1 MRINGACEAYVFAH
15 TPFQYESTLNCED
28 GVFAIHLQKGTIYT
42 MKKILI
48 IFVVTVAIGLSSPDS
63 SESQDVAGPMDDSQI
78 IVARYEWNGIHEIS
92 LATLNAEI
100 AELPAHKQKGYKSK
114 AGKLIFLEDLINQ
127 KLILLAAA
135 EAGFDKNDEFLK
147 KGDDYKHQL
156 MVERLTEVEVDEK
169 IIINEETLR
178 QYYEENKD
186 TYVDEEKVRATSI
199 TLLDKELAQTT
210 LEEIQAGKDIFDAV
224 KELAEKDVLTGPG
237 SNPGDP
243 GDTGYF
249 ARDVSARAQAFVDTV
264 FAMEV
269 GEMTEE
275 VFEQEV
281 EEDIYY
287 MIFRKE
293 EHQPERQQTF
303 EEVKPRLEYPLK
315 REMKRKRIL
324 EWLEVLT
331 AEGKLKTYPE
341 LLPPPVMPEE
351 EEDPENEKSE
361 Q

>member
-1 MRINGACEAYVFAH
+1 
-15 TPFQYESTLNCED
+15 
-28 GVFAIHLQKGTIYT
+28 

-48 IFVVTVAIGLSSPDS
+48 IFVVTAAIGLSSWQIVQ
-63 SESQDVAGPMDDSQI
+63 SQDVTGPMDESQI

-100 AELPAHKQKGYKSK
+100 AALSAHKRKGYQSK

-127 KLILLAAA
+127 RLMLLAAA
-135 EAGFDKNDEFLK
+135 EAEFDKDKDFLK

-156 MVERLTEVEVDEK
+156 MVERLTEIEVDEK
-169 IIINEETLR
+169 IIITEETLR

-186 TYVDEEKVRATSI
+186 TYVEEEKVRATCI
-199 TLLDKELAQTT
+199 TVFDKELAQTT
-210 LEEIQAGKDIFDAV
+210 LEEIQAGKDMLDAV
-224 KELAEKDVLTGPG
+224 KELAEKGELTGPG

-249 ARDVSARAQAFVDTV
+249 ARDVSARAQAFVDVV

-281 EEDIYY
+281 EEDTYY

-324 EWLEVLT
+324 KWLEALT

-341 LLPPPVMPEE
+341 LLPPPVTPEE
-351 EEDPENEKSE
+351 EEDPENEESE

>member
-1 MRINGACEAYVFAH
+1 
-15 TPFQYESTLNCED
+15 
-28 GVFAIHLQKGTIYT
+28 
-42 MKKILI
+42 MKKLLI
-48 IFVVTVAIGLSSPDS
+48 ILVVTTTIGLGSWQIVQ
-63 SESQDVAGPMDDSQI
+63 SQDVAGPMEESQI
-78 IVARYEWNGIHEIS
+78 IVARYEWNDTHEIS

-100 AELPAHKQKGYKSK
+100 AALPEYKQKGYQSK
-114 AGKLIFLEDLINQ
+114 AGKLIFLEDFINQ
-127 KLILLAAA
+127 KLMLFAAA
-135 EAGFDKNDEFLK
+135 EKGLDQTEGFQKRA
-147 KGDDYKHQL
+147 DDYKHQL
-156 MVERLTEVEVDEK
+156 MVERLTEIEVDEK
-169 IIINEETLR
+169 IVITEEVLR

-186 TYVDEEKVRATSI
+186 TYVDKEKVRATCV
-199 TLLDKELAQTT
+199 TVFDKELAQTKLT
-210 LEEIQAGKDIFDAV
+210 EIQDGKDILDVV
-224 KELAEKDVLTGPG
+224 KELSEKDLLTGPG

-243 GDTGYF
+243 GDTGLF
-249 ARDVSARAQAFVDTV
+249 GRDVAARAQAFVDAV

-281 EEDIYY
+281 EEDTYH

-315 REMKRKRIL
+315 RQMKRNRIL
-324 EWLEVLT
+324 KWLEALT

-341 LLPPPVMPEE
+341 LLPPPVVPEE

>member
-1 MRINGACEAYVFAH
+1 
-15 TPFQYESTLNCED
+15 
-28 GVFAIHLQKGTIYT
+28 

-48 IFVVTVAIGLSSPDS
+48 IFAVIAAIGLSSWQIVQ
-63 SESQDVAGPMDDSQI
+63 SQDVAGPMDDSQI
-78 IVARYEWNGIHEIS
+78 IVAQYEWNGTHEVS
-92 LATLNAEI
+92 LAMLNAEI
-100 AELPAHKQKGYKSK
+100 AALPEYKQKNYQSK
-114 AGKLIFLEDLINQ
+114 ASKLVLLEDFINQ

-135 EAGFDKNDEFLK
+135 EAGFGKSEEFLK
-147 KGDDYKHQL
+147 KGDHYKDQL
-156 MVERLTEVEVDEK
+156 MVERLTEIEVDEK
-169 IIINEETLR
+169 INITEEALR

-186 TYVDEEKVRATSI
+186 TYVIEEKVRATCI
-199 TLLDKELAQTT
+199 TVFDKELAQKT
-210 LEEIQAGKDIFDAV
+210 LEEIQDGKDILDAA
-224 KELAEKDVLTGPG
+224 KELGEKGVLTGPG
-237 SNPGDP
+237 SNPDDL
-243 GDTGYF
+243 GDTGLF
-249 ARDVSARAQAFVDTV
+249 NRDISARAQAFVDEV

-281 EEDIYY
+281 EEDTYY

-315 REMKRKRIL
+315 REMKRNRIL

-331 AEGKLKTYPE
+331 AQAKLKTYPE
-341 LLPPPVMPEE
+341 LLPPPVVPEE

>member
-1 MRINGACEAYVFAH
+1 MR
-15 TPFQYESTLNCED
+15 
-28 GVFAIHLQKGTIYT
+28 
-42 MKKILI
+42 KILI
-48 IFVVTVAIGLSSPDS
+48 IFVVTAAIGLSSPDS
-63 SESQDVAGPMDDSQI
+63 SGSQDVAGPMDESQI
-78 IVARYEWNGIHEIS
+78 IVARFEWNGIHEIS

-100 AELPAHKQKGYKSK
+100 AALSEHKQKGYKSK
-114 AGKLIFLEDLINQ
+114 AGKLILLEDLINQ
-127 KLILLAAA
+127 KLMILAAA
-135 EAGFDKNDEFLK
+135 EAKFDKDKELLK

-156 MVERLTEVEVDEK
+156 MVERLTEIEVDEK
-169 IIINEETLR
+169 IAITEEVLR

-186 TYVDEEKVRATSI
+186 TYVDEEKVRATCI
-199 TLLDKELAQTT
+199 TVFDKELAQTT

-224 KELAEKDVLTGPG
+224 KELSEQGVLTGPG

-243 GDTGYF
+243 GDTGFF
-249 ARDVSARAQAFVDTV
+249 ARDVSARAQAFVDAV

-275 VFEQEV
+275 VFEQDV

-293 EHQPERQQTF
+293 EHRPERQQTF

-315 REMKRKRIL
+315 REMKRERIL
-324 EWLEVLT
+324 KWLEVLT

-341 LLPPPVMPEE
+341 LLPPPVTPEE
-351 EEDPENEKSE
+351 EEDPENEQSE

>member
-1 MRINGACEAYVFAH
+1 MR
-15 TPFQYESTLNCED
+15 
-28 GVFAIHLQKGTIYT
+28 
-42 MKKILI
+42 KILI
-48 IFVVTVAIGLSSPDS
+48 IFVVTAAIGLSSPDS
-63 SESQDVAGPMDDSQI
+63 SRSQDVAGPIDESQI

-100 AELPAHKQKGYKSK
+100 AALPEHKQKGYKSK

-127 KLILLAAA
+127 KLMLNAAA
-135 EAGFDKNDEFLK
+135 EAGFDKDKEFLK
-147 KGDDYKHQL
+147 KGDDYRHQL
-156 MVERLTEVEVDEK
+156 MVERLTEIEVDEK
-169 IIINEETLR
+169 IVITEETLR

-224 KELAEKDVLTGPG
+224 KELSEKGVLTGPG

-243 GDTGYF
+243 GDTGF
-249 ARDVSARAQAFVDTV
+249 FPRDVSARAQAFVDAV

-275 VFEQEV
+275 VFEQDV

-293 EHQPERQQTF
+293 EHRPERQQTF

-315 REMKRKRIL
+315 REMKRERIL
-324 EWLEVLT
+324 KWLEALT

-341 LLPPPVMPEE
+341 LLPPPVTPEE
-351 EEDPENEKSE
+351 EEDPENEQSE

>member
-1 MRINGACEAYVFAH
+1 
-15 TPFQYESTLNCED
+15 
-28 GVFAIHLQKGTIYT
+28 

-48 IFVVTVAIGLSSPDS
+48 IFVVIAAIGLSSWQIVQ
-63 SESQDVAGPMDDSQI
+63 SQDVAGPMDESQI
-78 IVARYEWNGIHEIS
+78 IVAQYEWNGTHEIS
-92 LATLNAEI
+92 LAALNAEI
-100 AELPAHKQKGYKSK
+100 AALPAHKQKGYQSK
-114 AGKLIFLEDLINQ
+114 AGRLIFLEDFINQ
-127 KLILLAAA
+127 KLMLLAAA
-135 EAGFDKNDEFLK
+135 EAGFDNNKDFLK
-147 KGDDYKHQL
+147 KSDDYKHQL
-156 MVERLTEVEVDEK
+156 MVERLTEIEVDEK
-169 IIINEETLR
+169 IVITEEKLQ

-186 TYVDEEKVRATSI
+186 TYVDREKARATCI
-199 TLLDKELAQTT
+199 TVFDKELAQKT
-210 LEEIQAGKDIFDAV
+210 LEEIQAGKDILDAA
-224 KELAEKDVLTGPG
+224 KELGEAGLLTGPG
-237 SNPGDP
+237 SNPDDP
-243 GDTGYF
+243 GNTGLF
-249 ARDVSARAQAFVDTV
+249 TRDISARAQAFVDEV

-281 EEDIYY
+281 EEDTYY

-315 REMKRKRIL
+315 REMKRTRIL

-331 AEGKLKTYPE
+331 AQAKLKTYPE

>member
-1 MRINGACEAYVFAH
+1 
-15 TPFQYESTLNCED
+15 
-28 GVFAIHLQKGTIYT
+28 
-42 MKKILI
+42 MKRILI
-48 IFVVTVAIGLSSPDS
+48 IFVVTAAIGLSSWQIVQ
-63 SESQDVAGPMDDSQI
+63 SQDVAGPMDESQI
-78 IVARYEWNGIHEIS
+78 IVARYEWNGVHEIS

-100 AELPAHKQKGYKSK
+100 AALSEYKQKGYQSK

-127 KLILLAAA
+127 RLMLLAAA
-135 EAGFDKNDEFLK
+135 EAGFDKDETFLK
-147 KGDDYKHQL
+147 KADDYEHQL
-156 MVERLTEVEVDEK
+156 MVERLTEIEVDEK
-169 IIINEETLR
+169 IVVTEETLR

-186 TYVDEEKVRATSI
+186 TYVDEEKVRATCI
-199 TLLDKELAQTT
+199 TLFDKELAQTT

-224 KELAEKDVLTGPG
+224 KELSEKGVLTGPG

-243 GDTGYF
+243 GDTGFF
-249 ARDVSARAQAFVDTV
+249 ARDVSARAQAFVDAV

-275 VFEQEV
+275 VFVQDV

-287 MIFRKE
+287 MIFQKE
-293 EHQPERQQTF
+293 EHRPERQQTF

-324 EWLEVLT
+324 EWLEVLI

-341 LLPPPVMPEE
+341 LLPPPVTPEE
-351 EEDPENEKSE
+351 EEDPENEQSE

>member
-1 MRINGACEAYVFAH
+1 
-15 TPFQYESTLNCED
+15 
-28 GVFAIHLQKGTIYT
+28 

-48 IFVVTVAIGLSSPDS
+48 IFVVIAAIGLSGWQIVQ
-63 SESQDVAGPMDDSQI
+63 SQNVAGPMDESQI
-78 IVARYEWNGIHEIS
+78 IVAQYEWNDTHEIS

-100 AELPAHKQKGYKSK
+100 AALPEHKQKGYRSK
-114 AGKLIFLEDLINQ
+114 AGKLIFLEDFINQ
-127 KLILLAAA
+127 KLMLLAAA
-135 EAGFDKNDEFLK
+135 EKGFDKKEEFLK

-156 MVERLTEVEVDEK
+156 MVERLTEIEVDEK
-169 IIINEETLR
+169 IVITEEALR

-186 TYVDEEKVRATSI
+186 VYVDEEKVRATCI
-199 TLLDKELAQTT
+199 TVLDKALAQAT
-210 LEEIQAGKDIFDAV
+210 LKEIQAGKDLLDAV
-224 KELAEKDVLTGPG
+224 KELGEKDVLIGPG
-237 SNPGDP
+237 SNPGDL
-243 GDTGYF
+243 GNTGLF
-249 ARDVSARAQAFVDTV
+249 TRNISARAQAFIDTV

-281 EEDIYY
+281 GEDDTYY
-287 MIFRKE
+287 MVFRKE

-315 REMKRKRIL
+315 REMKRNRIL
-324 EWLEVLT
+324 KWLEVLT
-331 AEGKLKTYPE
+331 AQGKLKTYPD

>member
-1 MRINGACEAYVFAH
+1 
-15 TPFQYESTLNCED
+15 
-28 GVFAIHLQKGTIYT
+28 

-48 IFVVTVAIGLSSPDS
+48 IFAVIAAIGSSS
-63 SESQDVAGPMDDSQI
+63 WQIVQSQDVAGPMDESQI
-78 IVARYEWNGIHEIS
+78 IVAQYEWNGTHEVS

-100 AELPAHKQKGYKSK
+100 AALPAYKQKRYQSK
-114 AGKLIFLEDLINQ
+114 AEKLVFLEDLINQ
-127 KLILLAAA
+127 KLMLLAATD
-135 EAGFDKNDEFLK
+135 AGFDKNEDFLK

-156 MVERLTEVEVDEK
+156 MVERLTEIEVDEK
-169 IIINEETLR
+169 IDITEETLR

-186 TYVDEEKVRATSI
+186 TYVDKEKVRAICI
-199 TLLDKELAQTT
+199 TVFDKELAQTT
-210 LEEIQAGKDIFDAV
+210 LEEIQAGKDLLDAV
-224 KELAEKDVLTGPG
+224 KELGEKGVLTGPG
-237 SNPGDP
+237 SNPDDF
-243 GDTGYF
+243 GDTGLF
-249 ARDVSARAQAFVDTV
+249 TRDVSARAQAFVDEV

-275 VFEQEV
+275 VFEQDV
-281 EEDIYY
+281 EEATYY

-324 EWLEVLT
+324 EWLEILT
-331 AEGKLKTYPE
+331 VQAKLKTYPE
-341 LLPPPVMPEE
+341 LLPPPVVPE

>member
-1 MRINGACEAYVFAH
+1 
-15 TPFQYESTLNCED
+15 
-28 GVFAIHLQKGTIYT
+28 

-48 IFVVTVAIGLSSPDS
+48 IFAVIAAIGLSSWQIVQ
-63 SESQDVAGPMDDSQI
+63 SQDVAGPMEESQI
-78 IVARYEWNGIHEIS
+78 IVAQYEWNGTHEIS
-92 LATLNAEI
+92 LATLKAEI
-100 AELPAHKQKGYKSK
+100 AALPAHKQRGYQSK
-114 AGKLIFLEDLINQ
+114 AGKLIFLEDFINQ
-127 KLILLAAA
+127 KLMLLAAA
-135 EAGFDKNDEFLK
+135 EAGFDKDEGFIK

-156 MVERLTEVEVDEK
+156 MVERLTEIEVDEK
-169 IIINEETLR
+169 INITEDTLR

-186 TYVDEEKVRATSI
+186 TYVDKEQVRATCI
-199 TLLDKELAQTT
+199 TVFDKELAQTT
-210 LEEIQAGKDIFDAV
+210 LEEIQAGKDILDAA
-224 KELAEKDVLTGPG
+224 KELGEKGVLTGPG
-237 SNPGDP
+237 SNPDDL
-243 GDTGYF
+243 GDTGF
-249 ARDVSARAQAFVDTV
+249 FNRDISARAQAFVDEV

-281 EEDIYY
+281 EEDTYY

-315 REMKRKRIL
+315 REMKRTRIL
-324 EWLEVLT
+324 EWLEMLT
-331 AEGKLKTYPE
+331 AQAKLKTYPE
-341 LLPPPVMPEE
+341 LLPPPVVPEE

>member
-1 MRINGACEAYVFAH
+1 
-15 TPFQYESTLNCED
+15 
-28 GVFAIHLQKGTIYT
+28 
-42 MKKILI
+42 MKKKLI
-48 IFVVTVAIGLSSPDS
+48 IFVVMAAIGLSSLAL
-63 SESQDVAGPMDDSQI
+63 SESQDVAGPMDESQI

-100 AELPAHKQKGYKSK
+100 AALSEYKQKGYKSK

-127 KLILLAAA
+127 RLMLLAAA
-135 EAGFDKNDEFLK
+135 ETGFDKDEGFLK
-147 KGDDYKHQL
+147 KADDYKHQL
-156 MVERLTEVEVDEK
+156 MVERLTEIEVDEK
-169 IIINEETLR
+169 IVITEEILR
-178 QYYEENKD
+178 EYYEENKD
-186 TYVDEEKVRATSI
+186 TYVDKEKVRATCI
-199 TLLDKELAQTT
+199 TVFDQELAQTT

-224 KELAEKDVLTGPG
+224 KELSEKGVLTGPG

-243 GDTGYF
+243 GDTGFF
-249 ARDVSARAQAFVDTV
+249 ARDVSARAQAFVDAV

-275 VFEQEV
+275 VFEQDV
-281 EEDIYY
+281 EEDTYY

-315 REMKRKRIL
+315 REMKRQRIL
-324 EWLEVLT
+324 KWLEMLT

>member
-1 MRINGACEAYVFAH
+1 
-15 TPFQYESTLNCED
+15 
-28 GVFAIHLQKGTIYT
+28 

-48 IFVVTVAIGLSSPDS
+48 IFAVIAAIGLSSWQIVQ
-63 SESQDVAGPMDDSQI
+63 SQDVAEPMDESQI
-78 IVARYEWNGIHEIS
+78 IVAQYEWNGTHEVS

-100 AELPAHKQKGYKSK
+100 AALPAYKQKNYQSK
-114 AGKLIFLEDLINQ
+114 AAKLVLLEDLINQ
-127 KLILLAAA
+127 KLMLLAAT
-135 EAGFDKNDEFLK
+135 EAGFDKNEEFLK

-156 MVERLTEVEVDEK
+156 MVERLTEIEVDEK
-169 IIINEETLR
+169 IDISEEALR

-186 TYVDEEKVRATSI
+186 TYVDKEKVRATCI
-199 TLLDKELAQTT
+199 TVFDKELAQRT
-210 LEEIQAGKDIFDAV
+210 LQEIQAGKDILDAV
-224 KELAEKDVLTGPG
+224 KELAEKGVLTGPG
-237 SNPGDP
+237 SNPDDP
-243 GDTGYF
+243 GDTGLF
-249 ARDVSARAQAFVDTV
+249 TREVSARAQAFVDAV

-275 VFEQEV
+275 VFEQDV
-281 EEDIYY
+281 EEDAYY

-303 EEVKPRLEYPLK
+303 EEVKSRLEYPLK
-315 REMKRKRIL
+315 REMKRNRIL

-331 AEGKLKTYPE
+331 AQAKLKTYPE
-341 LLPPPVMPEE
+341 LLPPPVVPEE

>member
-1 MRINGACEAYVFAH
+1 
-15 TPFQYESTLNCED
+15 
-28 GVFAIHLQKGTIYT
+28 
-42 MKKILI
+42 MKQSLI
-48 IFVVTVAIGLSSPDS
+48 IFAVIAAIGLSNSQIVQ
-63 SESQDVAGPMDDSQI
+63 SQDVAGPMDDSQI

-100 AELPAHKQKGYKSK
+100 AALSEHKQKGYRSK

-127 KLILLAAA
+127 KLMLLAAA
-135 EAGFDKNDEFLK
+135 EAGFDKDEVFLK

-169 IIINEETLR
+169 IDITEEALR

-186 TYVDEEKVRATSI
+186 TYVDEEKVRATCI
-199 TLLDKELAQTT
+199 TVFDKELAQTT
-210 LEEIQAGKDIFDAV
+210 LEEIQAGKDILDAA
-224 KELAEKDVLTGPG
+224 KELGEKGVLTGPG
-237 SNPGDP
+237 SNLGDL
-243 GDTGYF
+243 GDTGF
-249 ARDVSARAQAFVDTV
+249 FTQDISARAQAFVDAV

-269 GEMTEE
+269 GEMTDA

-281 EEDIYY
+281 EEDTYY

-324 EWLEVLT
+324 EWLEALT
-331 AEGKLKTYPE
+331 AEAELKTYPE
-341 LLPPPVMPEE
+341 LLPPPVVPEE
-351 EEDPENEKSE
+351 EEDPENEQAE

>member
-1 MRINGACEAYVFAH
+1 
-15 TPFQYESTLNCED
+15 
-28 GVFAIHLQKGTIYT
+28 

-63 SESQDVAGPMDDSQI
+63 LRSQDVAGPMDESQI
-78 IVARYEWNGIHEIS
+78 IVAQYEWEGIHEIS

-100 AELPAHKQKGYKSK
+100 AALSAHKRKGYQSK
-114 AGKLIFLEDLINQ
+114 AGKLIFLEDYINQ
-127 KLILLAAA
+127 QLMLLAAA
-135 EAGFDKNDEFLK
+135 EAGFKKDKEFLK

-156 MVERLTEVEVDEK
+156 MVERLTEIEVDEK
-169 IIINEETLR
+169 IVITEETLR

-186 TYVDEEKVRATSI
+186 TYVDEEKVRAICI
-199 TLLDKELAQTT
+199 TVFEKELAQTT
-210 LEEIQAGKDIFDAV
+210 LEEIQAGKDILDAV
-224 KELAEKDVLTGPG
+224 KELSEKGVLTGPG
-237 SNPGDP
+237 SNPDDL
-243 GDTGYF
+243 GDTGFF

-293 EHQPERQQTF
+293 EHRPERQQTF
-303 EEVKPRLEYPLK
+303 EEVKSRLEYPLK
-315 REMKRKRIL
+315 REMKQKRIL
-324 EWLEVLT
+324 KWLEGLT

-351 EEDPENEKSE
+351 EEDPEDEQSE

>member
-1 MRINGACEAYVFAH
+1 
-15 TPFQYESTLNCED
+15 
-28 GVFAIHLQKGTIYT
+28 

-48 IFVVTVAIGLSSPDS
+48 IFVVIAAILINRDSLGL
-63 SESQDVAGPMDDSQI
+63 EEVAGPMDENQI

-100 AELPAHKQKGYKSK
+100 AALPEHKQRGYRSK

-127 KLILLAAA
+127 KLMLQAAA
-135 EAGFDKNDEFLK
+135 EVGFDKDEGFLK

-156 MVERLTEVEVDEK
+156 MVERLTEIEVDEK

-186 TYVDEEKVRATSI
+186 TYVDEEKVRATCI
-199 TLLDKELAQTT
+199 TLFDKELAQTT

-224 KELAEKDVLTGPG
+224 KELSEKGVLTGPG

-243 GDTGYF
+243 GDTGF
-249 ARDVSARAQAFVDTV
+249 FTRDISARAQAFVDAA
-264 FAMEV
+264 FDMEV

-281 EEDIYY
+281 EEDTYY